1 MPGGQIF
8 KMILDQIYKNEDADH
23 AHQIVLLLL
32 KYLNDDYILSNDYQL
47 NENILSKVSL
57 IINEHFLSHLRI
69 ILKF

>member
-32 KYLNDDYILSNDYQL
+32 KYLNDDYIQSNDYQL

-57 IINEHFLSHLRI
+57 IINEYF
-69 ILKF
+69 